1 MPEAIR
7 WQLKIKKNETIFFEE
22 LNKKELELV
31 KAGEASVN
39 ATIQELAASGHGYA
53 LKCCSD
59 NGKETEKDGTTTHQ
73 PIKSQP

>member
-1 MPEAIR
+1 MR
-7 WQLKIKKNETIFFEE
+7 QSFFEE
-22 LNKKELELV
+22 LDKKELELV
-31 KAGEASVN
+31 KAGEAGGH

-59 NGKETEKDGTTTHQ
+59 NGTVKDSTDTTK

>member
-1 MPEAIR
+1 MR
-7 WQLKIKKNETIFFEE
+7 QSFFEK

-59 NGKETEKDGTTTHQ
+59 NGKETEKDGTTTH
-73 PIKSQP
+73 PVSYTHLTLPTKRIV

>member
-7 WQLKIKKNETIFFEE
+7 RQLEIKNETIFFEE
-22 LNKKELELV
+22 LDKKELELV
-31 KAGEASVN
+31 KAGEACVH

-59 NGKETEKDGTTTHQ
+59 FSCDSFSCCIAFCSYSFTC
-73 PIKSQP
+73 